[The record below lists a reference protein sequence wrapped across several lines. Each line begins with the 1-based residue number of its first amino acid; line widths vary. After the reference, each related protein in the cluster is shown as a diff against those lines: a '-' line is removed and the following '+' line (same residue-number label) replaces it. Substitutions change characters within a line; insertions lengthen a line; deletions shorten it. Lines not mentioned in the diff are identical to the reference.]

1 VNLPFEHI
9 RMYRRQG
16 VIKPVFIREPLGIL
30 DTLIAV
36 FKDHREKKRGQLNE
50 VVSDCEHLG
59 YDFRMVRGI
68 ASVLESRSLFQ
79 SRSSI
84 PPLDARRQVFT
95 EAAASVVASK
105 NERLR
110 VLEAV
115 AERNGLTVEM
125 LEDNLYADLEDE
137 QYLVD
142 FNEPSNEEL
151 MRYYNY
157 ANMIALLA
165 YSLRLE
171 IRYSGS
177 DEYLENLLKR
187 IKTAEVSGT
196 NRKKVVIE
204 LKPTRRLGQ
213 RASRIDEILS
223 RVIALPEWRLKTNIK
238 YPQRY
243 KTVCTFEID
252 SGGDGKL
259 LAVDR
264 SDPETIIEIG
274 LPKKK
279 LYKYGDILVV
289 DDLARRQGV
298 TAAQILKEISE
309 EGSKYIDL
317 GGVLVSS
324 KKHQEIEANLKTLN
338 TLGEAQTYLRALGV
352 GDFMAVLES
361 FGYQIEWS
369 KPRRNSKIYRL

>member
-1 VNLPFEHI
+1 MNLPFEHI

-30 DTLIAV
+30 DTLVAV
-36 FKDHREKKRGQLNE
+36 FKDHREKKRGLLNE

-68 ASVLESRSLFQ
+68 ASVLESRSVFQ

-84 PPLDARRQVFT
+84 PPLEARRQVFT
-95 EAAASVVASK
+95 EAAAVVVASK
-105 NERLR
+105 DERHS

-115 AERNGLTVEM
+115 AERNGLSVES
-125 LEDNLYADLEDE
+125 LEDSIYADMEDE

-142 FNEPSNEEL
+142 FREPSSEEL

-171 IRYSGS
+171 ITYRGS

-187 IKTAEVSGT
+187 IKTAEVSGAH
-196 NRKKVVIE
+196 RKKVVID
-204 LKPTRRLGQ
+204 LKSTRRLSQ
-213 RASRIDEILS
+213 RAARIDEILS
-223 RVIALPEWRLKTNIK
+223 RVIALPEWRLKANIK

-243 KTVCTFEID
+243 KTVCTFKID
-252 SGGDGKL
+252 SKGDGKL

-274 LPKKK
+274 LPKKSS
-279 LYKYGDILVV
+279 KYGDILVV
-289 DDLARRQGV
+289 DDLARCQGV
-298 TAAQILKEISE
+298 TADRIMKEISE

-317 GGVLVSS
+317 GGVLVSPE
-324 KKHQEIEANLKTLN
+324 KHQEIEAHLKTLD
-338 TLGEAQTYLRALGV
+338 TLGDAQTYLRALGV
-352 GDFMAVLES
+352 EDFMAVLES
-361 FGYQIEWS
+361 FGYQVEWG

>member
-1 VNLPFEHI
+1 MNLPFEHI

-36 FKDHREKKRGQLNE
+36 FKDHREKKRGPLNE
-50 VVSDCEHLG
+50 TVSDCEHLG

-68 ASVLESRSLFQ
+68 ASVLESRSAFQ

-84 PPLDARRQVFT
+84 PPLEARRQVFT
-95 EAAASVVASK
+95 EAAAVVVASK
-105 NERLR
+105 DERQG

-115 AERNGLTVEM
+115 ATRNGLTVEM
-125 LEDNLYADLEDE
+125 LEDSLYADLDDE

-142 FNEPSNEEL
+142 FREPSSEEL

-171 IRYSGS
+171 IRYRGS

-187 IKTAEVSGT
+187 IKTVEVSGAHS
-196 NRKKVVIE
+196 KKAVID
-204 LKPTRRLGQ
+204 LKPTRRLSQ
-213 RASRIDEILS
+213 RAARIDDLLS
-223 RVIALPEWRLKTNIK
+223 RVIAMPEWRLKANIK

-252 SGGDGKL
+252 HSGDGKL
-259 LAVDR
+259 LAVDQ

-279 LYKYGDILVV
+279 PSKYGDIIVV

-298 TAAQILKEISE
+298 TAAQIMKEIRE
-309 EGSKYIDL
+309 EGSKYMDL
-317 GGVLVSS
+317 GGVLVSPD
-324 KKHQEIEANLKTLN
+324 KHTEIEDHLKTLG
-338 TLGEAQTYLRALGV
+338 TLGEAQTYLSGLGG
-352 GDFMAVLES
+352 GDFMTVLES
-361 FGYQIEWS
+361 FGYQVEWS
-369 KPRRNSKIYRL
+369 KPKRNSKIYRL

>member
-1 VNLPFEHI
+1 LNLPFEHI

-79 SRSSI
+79 SRSSM
-84 PPLDARRQVFT
+84 PPLEARRQVFT
-95 EAAASVVASK
+95 EAADVVVASK
-105 NERLR
+105 DERLK
-110 VLEAV
+110 VLETV
-115 AERNGLTVEM
+115 AERNGFTVEM
-125 LEDNLYADLEDE
+125 LEDSLYADLDDE

-142 FNEPSNEEL
+142 FREPSSEEL

-171 IRYSGS
+171 IRYRGS

-196 NRKKVVIE
+196 RSKKAVID
-204 LKPTRRLGQ
+204 LKSTRRLSQ
-213 RASRIDEILS
+213 RAARIDDIMS
-223 RVIALPEWRLKTNIK
+223 RVIALPEWRLKADIK

-252 SGGDGKL
+252 DRGEGKL
-259 LAVDR
+259 LAVDQ
-264 SDPETIIEIG
+264 SDSETIIEIG

-279 LYKYGDILVV
+279 PSKYGDIVVV

-298 TAAQILKEISE
+298 TAAQIMKEIKE
-309 EGSKYIDL
+309 EGSKYMDL

-324 KKHQEIEANLKTLN
+324 KKHTEIEAHLRTLG
-338 TLGEAQTYLRALGV
+338 TLGEAQTYLRGLSV

-361 FGYQIEWS
+361 FGYQVEWS
-369 KPRRNSKIYRL
+369 KPRGKSKIYRL

>member
-1 VNLPFEHI
+1 MNLPFEHI

-36 FKDHREKKRGQLNE
+36 FKDHREKKRGLLNE

-84 PPLDARRQVFT
+84 PPLEARRQVFT
-95 EAAASVVASK
+95 EAAAVVVASK
-105 NERLR
+105 DERHR

-115 AERNGLTVEM
+115 AEKNGLTVES
-125 LEDNLYADLEDE
+125 LEDSLYADLEDE
-137 QYLVD
+137 QYLID
-142 FNEPSNEEL
+142 FREPSSEEL

-157 ANMIALLA
+157 SNMIALLA

-171 IRYSGS
+171 ITYRGS

-187 IKTAEVSGT
+187 IKTAEVSGAH
-196 NRKKVVIE
+196 RKKVVIE
-204 LKPTRRLGQ
+204 LKPTRRLSQ
-213 RASRIDEILS
+213 RAARIDEILS
-223 RVIALPEWRLKTNIK
+223 RVIALPEWGLKANIK

-252 SGGDGKL
+252 SKGDGKL

-274 LPKKK
+274 LPKKSS
-279 LYKYGDILVV
+279 KYGDILVV

-298 TAAQILKEISE
+298 TADRIMKEISK

-317 GGVLVSS
+317 GGVLVSPE
-324 KKHQEIEANLKTLN
+324 KHQEIEAHLKTLD
-338 TLGEAQTYLRALGV
+338 TLGDAQTYLRALDV
-352 GDFMAVLES
+352 EDFMPVLES
-361 FGYQIEWS
+361 FGYQVEWG

>member
-36 FKDHREKKRGQLNE
+36 FKDHREKKRGPLNE
-50 VVSDCEHLG
+50 TVSDCEHLG

-68 ASVLESRSLFQ
+68 ASVLESRSAFQ

-84 PPLDARRQVFT
+84 PPLEARRQVFT
-95 EAAASVVASK
+95 EAAAVVASK
-105 NERLR
+105 DERQG

-115 AERNGLTVEM
+115 ATRNGLTVEM
-125 LEDNLYADLEDE
+125 LEDSLYADLDDE

-142 FNEPSNEEL
+142 FREPSSEDL

-171 IRYSGS
+171 IRYRGS

-187 IKTAEVSGT
+187 IKTVEVSGAHS
-196 NRKKVVIE
+196 KKAVID
-204 LKPTRRLGQ
+204 LKPTRRLSQ
-213 RASRIDEILS
+213 RAARIDEILS
-223 RVIALPEWRLKTNIK
+223 RVIAMPEWRLKANIK

-252 SGGDGKL
+252 HSGDGKL
-259 LAVDR
+259 LAVDQ

-279 LYKYGDILVV
+279 PSKYGDIIVV

-298 TAAQILKEISE
+298 TAAQIMKEIKD
-309 EGSKYIDL
+309 EGNKYRDL
-317 GGVLVSS
+317 GGVLISPE
-324 KKHQEIEANLKTLN
+324 KYQEIDAHLRTLD
-338 TLGEAQTYLRALGV
+338 TLGEAQTYILGLGV
-352 GDFMAVLES
+352 RDFMAVLES
-361 FGYQIEWS
+361 FGYQVEWG
-369 KPRRNSKIYRL
+369 KPKRNSKIYRL

>member
-1 VNLPFEHI
+1 MNLPFEHI

-30 DTLIAV
+30 DTLVAV
-36 FKDHREKKRGQLNE
+36 FKDHREKKRGLLNE

-68 ASVLESRSLFQ
+68 ASVLESRSVFQ

-84 PPLDARRQVFT
+84 PPLEARRQVFT
-95 EAAASVVASK
+95 EAAAVVVASK
-105 NERLR
+105 DERHS

-115 AERNGLTVEM
+115 AERNGLSVES
-125 LEDNLYADLEDE
+125 LEDSLYADLEDE

-142 FNEPSNEEL
+142 FREPSSEEL

-157 ANMIALLA
+157 SNMIALLA

-171 IRYSGS
+171 ITYRGS

-187 IKTAEVSGT
+187 IKTAEVSGAH
-196 NRKKVVIE
+196 RKKVVIV
-204 LKPTRRLGQ
+204 LKPTRRLSQ
-213 RASRIDEILS
+213 RAARIDEILS
-223 RVIALPEWRLKTNIK
+223 RVIALPEWGLKANIK

-243 KTVCTFEID
+243 KTVCTFDID
-252 SGGDGKL
+252 SKGDGKL

-274 LPKKK
+274 LPKKSS
-279 LYKYGDILVV
+279 KYGDILVV

-298 TAAQILKEISE
+298 TADRIMKEISE

-317 GGVLVSS
+317 GGVLVSPE
-324 KKHQEIEANLKTLN
+324 KHQEIEAHLKTLD
-338 TLGEAQTYLRALGV
+338 TLGDAQTYLRALDV
-352 GDFMAVLES
+352 GDFMPVLES
-361 FGYQIEWS
+361 FGYQVEWG